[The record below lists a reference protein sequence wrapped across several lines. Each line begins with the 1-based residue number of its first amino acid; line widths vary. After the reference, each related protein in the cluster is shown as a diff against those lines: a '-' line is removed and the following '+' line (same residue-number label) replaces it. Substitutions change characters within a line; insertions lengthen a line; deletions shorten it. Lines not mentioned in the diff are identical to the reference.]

1 MEKEKSLMEK
11 IDESYG
17 YEPEEEEEEGDTS
30 KKIMDAI
37 KAKAENLTKKSRKLI

>member
-17 YEPEEEEEEGDTS
+17 YEPEEEEEGDTS